1 MTKWWDYS
9 ESPTYFSQ
17 ILKADLAGV
26 NFPGGFTLIQ
36 YVDDLLS
43 CSRTELDSQKDTFHL
58 LQQRDSKGYK
68 LSNYKVQSCSFV
80 VKHLDCLIS
89 RKDSWLIPKKKIERS
104 ISFLTSTNKKSRV
117 WLDIVGIRYLIFHLL
132 LILQMHYL
140 GVTSLIWLNECKRKR
155 GHKHLKIHLNSDTGS
170 GSH

>member
-58 LQQRDSKGYK
+58 L
-68 LSNYKVQSCSFV
+68 
-80 VKHLDCLIS
+80 
-89 RKDSWLIPKKKIERS
+89 
-104 ISFLTSTNKKSRV
+104 
-117 WLDIVGIRYLIFHLL
+117 
-132 LILQMHYL
+132 
-140 GVTSLIWLNECKRKR
+140 
-155 GHKHLKIHLNSDTGS
+155 
-170 GSH
+170 